1 MIKTRILP
9 IAWGYTANL
18 LVIAILVLPLL
29 VLASSALRTERDLLE
44 HSTHLLP
51 TKVTFDNI
59 VNLALGRQGNDLPA
73 QGRFYPQAFLNSAI
87 ISLSVTIVVTVLGS
101 LSAYSIVRLRFWG
114 HQAMA
119 YSVLAMRMVPLIVLI
134 IPLYAMFARL
144 KLLGTPLA
152 IIVPQ
157 AGLFLPYTIW
167 ILMGQFASIPREL
180 EEAAR
185 IDGCSRFG
193 AFLRVVVPL
202 SAPGLTANA
211 VIVFLL
217 SWNDL
222 LLPIIM
228 TNKVE
233 QMTLPVLISSF
244 VTSKYLSYSVI
255 NAAGLLATVP
265 VLFLAVLLQR
275 YVVHGLTAGAV
286 KG

>member
-1 MIKTRILP
+1 
-9 IAWGYTANL
+9 
-18 LVIAILVLPLL
+18 

-44 HSTHLLP
+44 HAHNLLP
-51 TKVTFDNI
+51 AKVTFEN
-59 VNLALGRQGNDLPA
+59 VLNLAFGRQGVDLPA
-73 QGRFYPQAFLNSAI
+73 QARSYPQAFLNSAI
-87 ISLSVTIVVTVLGS
+87 VSCSVALIVSVLGS
-101 LSAYSIVRLRFWG
+101 LSAYSIARLRFRG
-114 HQAMA
+114 DRAMA
-119 YSVLAMRMVPLIVLI
+119 FGVLGLRMVPLFVLI

-144 KLLGTPLA
+144 QLLGSPLA
-152 IIVPQ
+152 IILPQ

-167 ILMGQFASIPREL
+167 ILMGQFAAIPRDL
-180 EEAAR
+180 EDAAR

-193 AFLRVVVPL
+193 AFLRIVVPL

-222 LLPIIM
+222 LLPMIM
-228 TNKVE
+228 VNRVE

-255 NAAGLLATVP
+255 NAAGLLATIP
-265 VLFLAVLLQR
+265 VLLLAVLLQR